1 MSSRDQKKNKAK
13 TKQETTF
20 PPQHHPAPST
30 PKRQGK
36 AEILSGM
43 SYKEQSKL
51 RSAYSG
57 QGWEETNTETLD
69 GHMYHP
75 ERL

>member
-1 MSSRDQKKNKAK
+1 MVKAASFMFCLFYHGRK
-13 TKQETTF
+13 TL
-20 PPQHHPAPST
+20 PPQHCPPPPT
-30 PKRQGK
+30 PRGK

-57 QGWEETNTETLD
+57 QGWEETNTEALD
-69 GHMYHP
+69 GHLYHP